1 MDIGETKETT
11 IIERKRPAIKK
22 HKATIFILVNKYESQ
37 VSKLEN
43 TDKALVIKSNK
54 KLSSKEWLDVMVKF
68 QLILDEAFKNV

>member
-1 MDIGETKETT
+1 MDIRSSKETK
-11 IIERKRPAIKK
+11 IIKRERPAIKK
-22 HKATIFILVNKYESQ
+22 HKATIYILVNKYEAQ
-37 VSKLEN
+37 VSKLEI